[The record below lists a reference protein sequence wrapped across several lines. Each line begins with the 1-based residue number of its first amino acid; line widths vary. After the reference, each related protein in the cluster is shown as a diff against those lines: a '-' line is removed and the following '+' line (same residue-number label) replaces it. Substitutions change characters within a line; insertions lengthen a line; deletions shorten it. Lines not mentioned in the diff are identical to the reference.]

1 MTTRQTLCLTRL
13 LLPLTPDTLEERR
26 AQRIEDEID
35 PQLLPIFLE
44 ESVDLMRSISEGV
57 RNWRRDPSNADL
69 PRRLQRD
76 LHTIKGSARMVGAM
90 GCGELFHSMESR
102 IDHALA
108 MRAITTEMLDDLDV
122 PTRAL
127 IERLNRNQCHAG
139 SKTMS
144 PRVAA
149 ACRCRR

>member
-1 MTTRQTLCLTRL
+1 MPQTI
-13 LLPLTPDTLEERR
+13 EERR

-35 PQLLPIFLE
+35 DQLLPIFLE

-57 RNWRRDPSNADL
+57 RNWRNNPTDREL

-102 IDHALA
+102 IDHAVA
-108 MRAITTEMLDDLDV
+108 MNAITTEMLDGLDV
-122 PTRAL
+122 SVDRGTFM
-127 IERLNRNQCHAG
+127 IDRLSRGECQRPPG
-139 SKTMS
+139 RDSG
-144 PRVAA
+144 
-149 ACRCRR
+149 